1 MLQRGEDRQLAQ
13 GLRAVAIALR
23 VADVDRIA
31 LDALHCFANHRPA
44 DGGRDEQL
52 HVADGHP
59 VAGRLLTMNINVEV
73 APADQ
78 PLG

>member
-1 MLQRGEDRQLAQ
+1 MLQRREDRQLAQ

-31 LDALHCFANHRPA
+31 LDAANHRPA

-73 APADQ
+73 APAAQ